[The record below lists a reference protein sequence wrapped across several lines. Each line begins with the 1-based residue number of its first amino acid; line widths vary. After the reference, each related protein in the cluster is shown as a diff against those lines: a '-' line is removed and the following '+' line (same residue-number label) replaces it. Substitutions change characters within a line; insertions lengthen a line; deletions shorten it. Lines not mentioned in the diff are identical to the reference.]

1 MKYQFNHKAREVEG
15 QGHGAW
21 GIGHWALGIG
31 SEELGVKSYSPPA
44 SPAPP
49 APSSP
54 SPTPR
59 LSSFFILLL
68 TFFLGI
74 GLVSCGGKSPTASPE
89 NTADS
94 SDPDSKLTFFDVTL
108 EQADEV
114 GRPIW
119 KVQAK
124 RAKYTKEKQI
134 GQAENPYGELYQD
147 GKVVYQVKAD
157 VADIE
162 QNGKQLFL
170 KGKILAT
177 DPKNGI
183 VLQGNE
189 LEWRPQE
196 DLLIVRNQIN
206 GTHKQ
211 LQAVAQE
218 ARVKT
223 REQRMEF
230 SGGVIA
236 KSADPQLQMRTE
248 HLNWNIK
255 EEKLIADRPIEI
267 DRYKNNQISDR
278 GKGNA
283 AEVNLKTKIAT
294 IQKNA
299 QLDLL
304 DPPLQ
309 IASNSM
315 TWNMNTETITTNSP
329 TRMFQRVENVI
340 VTANQGEMKIPQKT
354 VYLTGNVNAVGQRRQ
369 SLRSDKLTWYLD
381 NKLLEAQ
388 GNIVYRQIDPP
399 LNFTGETAVGNL
411 QTENIVVK
419 GGNSGGRVVT
429 EIIPQERANRQ

>member
-1 MKYQFNHKAREVEG
+1 MNYKFNLKGKRKKF
-15 QGHGAW
+15 
-21 GIGHWALGIG
+21 L
-31 SEELGVKSYSPPA
+31 
-44 SPAPP
+44 
-49 APSSP
+49 
-54 SPTPR
+54 PT
-59 LSSFFILLL
+59 LSSLFLLPL
-68 TFFLGI
+68 TFFLLTA
-74 GLVSCGGKSPTASPE
+74 LVSCGGKSPPASQQ
-89 NTADS
+89 NTAGSSNQDS
-94 SDPDSKLTFFDVTL
+94 NLTFFDVTL
-108 EQADEV
+108 EQADEM

-124 RAKYTKEKQI
+124 TAKYTKEKQI
-134 GQAENPYGELYQD
+134 GQAESPYGELYQD
-147 GKVVYQVKAD
+147 GKVVYQIKAD

-162 QNGKQLFL
+162 QDGKQLFL
-170 KGKILAT
+170 KGKIFAT
-177 DPKNGI
+177 DPSNGI

-196 DLLIVRNQIN
+196 DLLIIRNQIN

-236 KSADPQLQMRTE
+236 NSADPQLQVRTE
-248 HLNWNIK
+248 HLIWKIK
-255 EEKLIADRPIEI
+255 EEKLIGDRPIQI
-267 DRYKNNQISDR
+267 DRYKNNKISDR

-299 QLDLL
+299 QLELL

-315 TWNMNTETITTNSP
+315 TWNMNTETVTTNSP
-329 TRMFQRVENVI
+329 TRMFQRVENVT

-369 SLRSDKLTWYLD
+369 SLRSNTLTWYLD
-381 NKLLEAQ
+381 NKLVEAQ
-388 GNIVYRQIDPP
+388 GNVVYRQLDPP
-399 LNFTGETAVGNL
+399 LNFAGETAVGNL

-419 GGNSGGRVVT
+419 GGSSSGRVVT
-429 EIIPQERANRQ
+429 EIIPQEKVNRQ

>member
-1 MKYQFNHKAREVEG
+1 MAYKFHKRG
-15 QGHGAW
+15 KK
-21 GIGHWALGIG
+21 
-31 SEELGVKSYSPPA
+31 EERKIQDISS
-44 SPAPP
+44 
-49 APSSP
+49 APSFLVLP
-54 SPTPR
+54 
-59 LSSFFILLL
+59 L
-68 TFFLGI
+68 TFFLVF
-74 GLVSCGGKSPTASPE
+74 GLVACGGKSPPASQQ
-89 NTADS
+89 NTEASSNSDS
-94 SDPDSKLTFFDVTL
+94 DLTFFGVTL

-119 KVQAK
+119 KVRAT
-124 RAKYTKEKQI
+124 RAKYTKEKEI
-134 GQAENPYGELYQD
+134 GQAESPYGELYQD
-147 GKVVYQVKAD
+147 GKVVYKIKAD
-157 VADIE
+157 VADIA
-162 QNGKQLFL
+162 QDGKQLFL
-170 KGKILAT
+170 KGKIFAT
-177 DPKNGI
+177 DPNNGI

-236 KSADPQLQMRTE
+236 NSTDPQMQVRTE
-248 HLNWNIK
+248 HLIWNIK
-255 EEKLIADRPIEI
+255 EEKLISDRPVQI
-267 DRYKNNQISDR
+267 DRYKDNKISDR
-278 GKGNA
+278 GKGNS

-294 IQKNA
+294 IKQNA

-315 TWNMNTETITTNSP
+315 IWNMNAETITTNSP
-329 TRMFQRVENVI
+329 TRMFQRAENVT
-340 VTANQGEMKIPQKT
+340 VTANQGEMKIPQKI

-369 SLRSDKLTWYLD
+369 SLKSNTLTWYLD
-381 NKLLEAQ
+381 NKLVEAQ
-388 GNIVYRQIDPP
+388 GNVTYRQVDPP
-399 LNFTGETAVGNL
+399 LNFVGETALGNL

-419 GGNSGGRVVT
+419 GGSSGGRVVT
-429 EIIPQERANRQ
+429 EIIPQERANRR

>member
-1 MKYQFNHKAREVEG
+1 M
-15 QGHGAW
+15 
-21 GIGHWALGIG
+21 
-31 SEELGVKSYSPPA
+31 
-44 SPAPP
+44 
-49 APSSP
+49 
-54 SPTPR
+54 
-59 LSSFFILLL
+59 LLL

-74 GLVSCGGKSPTASPE
+74 GLVSCGGKTPTASPE

-94 SDPDSKLTFFDVTL
+94 SNQDSKLTFFDVTL

-223 REQRMEF
+223 RQQQMEF

-267 DRYKNNQISDR
+267 DRYKNNKISDR

-315 TWNMNTETITTNSP
+315 TWNMNAETITTNSP
-329 TRMFQRVENVI
+329 TRMFHRVENVT

-354 VYLTGNVNAVGQRRQ
+354 VYLTGNVNAIGQRRQ
-369 SLRSDKLTWYLD
+369 SLRSNTLTWYLD